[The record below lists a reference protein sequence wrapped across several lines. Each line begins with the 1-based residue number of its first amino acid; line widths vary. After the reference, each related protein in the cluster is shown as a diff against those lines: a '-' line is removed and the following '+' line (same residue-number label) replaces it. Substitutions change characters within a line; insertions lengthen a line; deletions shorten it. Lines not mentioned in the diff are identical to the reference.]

1 MNMRDNMRG
10 IMGASSL
17 PTLILSSQPRDLV
30 EWLLMAQTIMTTAV
44 PPPPEQP
51 MDIGDDFP
59 AETGQSAYEDTLAAG
74 LAVAKR
80 NASSFSFGDDGIS
93 HPPPSRSGRGEAASA
108 GGGAY
113 ALTSNPITGGSFGD
127 DGISHPPPSRSGRG
141 AAASAGGGAYALT
154 SNPITGGGSA
164 WDETSRPGSR
174 GGGRAVVVQAGRNA
188 YSTGNNPILGGATWD
203 EAPSMRVTPR
213 SMGGRG
219 AVAEAPRP
227 TTAGS
232 MASLA
237 SDQSS
242 RQAHEDSAA
251 GAHTNRMR
259 NQGSFAFG

>member
-1 MNMRDNMRG
+1 MRDNMRG

-51 MDIGDDFP
+51 MDISDDFP
-59 AETGQSAYEDTLAAG
+59 AEPGQSAYEDTLAAG

-93 HPPPSRSGRGEAASA
+93 HPPPSRSGRGE
-108 GGGAY
+108 
-113 ALTSNPITGGSFGD
+113 
-127 DGISHPPPSRSGRG
+127 
-141 AAASAGGGAYALT
+141 AASAGGGAYALT

>member
-1 MNMRDNMRG
+1 MRD

-30 EWLLMAQTIMTTAV
+30 EWLLRAQTIMTTAAV
-44 PPPPEQP
+44 PPPPELGEQP
-51 MDIGDDFP
+51 MDISDECP
-59 AETGQSAYEDTLAAG
+59 AEPGLSAYEDAMAG
-74 LAVAKR
+74 RLAVAKR
-80 NASSFSFGDDGIS
+80 NASSFSFGDDG
-93 HPPPSRSGRGEAASA
+93 
-108 GGGAY
+108 
-113 ALTSNPITGGSFGD
+113 TSNSL
-127 DGISHPPPSRSGRG
+127 PPPSRSGRG
-141 AAASAGGGAYALT
+141 AADSAGGGAYALS

-164 WDETSRPGSR
+164 WDDTSRPVSR
-174 GGGRAVVVQAGRNA
+174 GGGRAVVVAQAGRNA

-213 SMGGRG
+213 HMGGRG

-259 NQGSFAFG
+259 SQGSFAFG